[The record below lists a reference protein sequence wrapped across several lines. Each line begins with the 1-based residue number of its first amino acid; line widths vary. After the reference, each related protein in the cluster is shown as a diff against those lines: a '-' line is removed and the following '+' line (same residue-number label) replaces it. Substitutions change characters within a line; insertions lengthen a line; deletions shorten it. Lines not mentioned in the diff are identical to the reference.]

1 MITSVTLQLDRPLSP
16 HPATVEIR
24 LMPAISGN
32 NTITTFDRERVL
44 LAALNEI
51 RLLPGNEE
59 ITNSLADAPS
69 A

>member
-32 NTITTFDRERVL
+32 NTITTFDLERVL

-51 RLLPGNEE
+51 RLLPGN
-59 ITNSLADAPS
+59 
-69 A
+69 